1 MSHGRGYLPE
11 VQAHGLVVSAWAASC
26 AHPWPLQDTHV
37 HLAGLADPQPE
48 LGVAGEAAVVPAA
61 SCRLALDPGPGQ
73 LLSVAQHL
81 SWAGMCCSDA
91 GTGSPSRP
99 QPHLGV
105 RTPAQ

>member
-1 MSHGRGYLPE
+1 MSHGQGYLPE
-11 VQAHGLVVSAWAASC
+11 VQAHGLVVSAWAAGC
-26 AHPWPLQDTHV
+26 AHPRPLQDAHV

-81 SWAGMCCSDA
+81 SWAGMRRSDA
-91 GTGSPSRP
+91 GMGSPSRP
-99 QPHLGV
+99 QPHFGV
-105 RTPAQ
+105 RTPAP